1 MKNNVRYLRFA
12 PETAK
17 TVAAQARRNCFLK
30 TCAAST
36 SAKISIAEQACGS
49 NAQLWLIGGGGGGKH
64 VD

>member
-36 SAKISIAEQACGS
+36 SAKVSIAEQAW
-49 NAQLWLIGGGGGGKH
+49 AQMPSSG
-64 VD
+64 